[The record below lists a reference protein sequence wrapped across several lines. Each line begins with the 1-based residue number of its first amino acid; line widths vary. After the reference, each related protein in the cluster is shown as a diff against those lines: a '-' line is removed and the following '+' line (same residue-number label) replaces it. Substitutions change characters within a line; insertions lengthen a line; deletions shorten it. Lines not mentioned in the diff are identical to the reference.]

1 MKRIDH
7 IAIAVE
13 TLEEGLRFWSE
24 ALGLSVGELETLEH
38 EGVKIAMLPV
48 GDTRIELME
57 PLTSDS
63 PVARFM
69 AKRGPGLHHITFE
82 VDDLVGA
89 IESVRTVGVH
99 TVGDAPRPGTG
110 NSQVAF
116 LHPKDAGGVL
126 IELVEKPSCS
136 PRAGDLKPGDP
147 VLLYLREPN
156 EKIWGV
162 LRRLDGSG
170 VLIEGVDLAS
180 FDEWIA
186 QIERGDEDVVGPSI
200 LFLPM
205 ARVERMLLDRSSGGI
220 ESLTERVERR
230 VGRSLLELLG

>member
-1 MKRIDH
+1 M
-7 IAIAVE
+7 E

-48 GDTRIELME
+48 GDTQIELME
-57 PLTSDS
+57 PLAADT

-69 AKRGPGLHHITFE
+69 EKRGAGLHHITFE
-82 VDDLVGA
+82 VDDIASA
-89 IESVRTVGVH
+89 IDNVRAVGVR
-99 TVGDAPRPGTG
+99 TVGDAPRPGAG
-110 NSQVAF
+110 DSQVAF

-126 IELVEKPSCS
+126 IELVEI
-136 PRAGDLKPGDP
+136 PRRSSAKSELKPGDP
-147 VLLYLREPN
+147 VLLYLREPS

-162 LRRLDGSG
+162 LRRLDASG
-170 VLIEGVDLAS
+170 ILIEGVDLAS
-180 FDEWIA
+180 FDEWVG
-186 QIERGDEDVVGPSI
+186 QVERGDEDIVGPSI

-230 VGRSLLELLG
+230 VGRSLHELLD